1 MRNEGDKVVWRKK
14 KTNQLTNSK
23 VSKIPFEENALG
35 LHPNEF
41 SIISEAEEKSDVA
54 AMATEAGGNSKE
66 QKQKSDNA
74 KGEILQV
81 VILPPE

>member
-1 MRNEGDKVVWRKK
+1 M
-14 KTNQLTNSK
+14 S
-23 VSKIPFEENALG
+23 FEENVLG

-41 SIISEAEEKSDVA
+41 LIISEAEEKSDVV
-54 AMATEAGGNSKE
+54 AMASEAGGNSKE
-66 QKQKSDNA
+66 KIDNA